1 MAATA
6 VAIGYINNGIWSTP
20 LPVVFANMTRHLN
33 IIGETSKTL
42 TQNESTLNQLI
53 ASYKID
59 SSTSLYDIIA

>member
-1 MAATA
+1 
-6 VAIGYINNGIWSTP
+6 